1 MNKGFFQYLA
11 WLTIGY
17 VLLALASWCDDTWAA
32 TSKGRPLADQYVQAV
47 YDSLEDKA
55 PTSTQPEELDDQLQ
69 VALWQDYEARM
80 PRLEAC
86 QYLQPKVN
94 CEAAYAAFWRVY
106 DRLLED

>member
-17 VLLALASWCDDTWAA
+17 ALLALASWCDDVAAA
-32 TSKGRPLADQYVQAV
+32 TRQGRPLADQYVQAV

-55 PTSTQPEELDDQLQ
+55 NVSIQPQELDQELQ
-69 VALWQDYEARM
+69 AALWQDYQAGM

-86 QYLQPKVN
+86 QYLRPKVS
-94 CEAAYAAFWRVY
+94 CEAAYVAFWRVY